1 MTGWT
6 DESLMRA
13 VDGELT
19 PDEFARLETDR
30 AADPALAGRYEA
42 MIRMNRRVRAAYPA
56 AVDPR
61 DADLARMIAG
71 AGVKAPGVK
80 AGALG
85 WGERVKAAFVP
96 RRVAA
101 WGALAAAC
109 FVAGVLVSDLRGA
122 GSSGATFALAEGGVI
137 ADAGL
142 VQVLDRRLAREG
154 LDGDGR
160 SVGLT
165 FRDGDGRWCRT
176 FRADEA
182 GVAGLACRAD
192 DGWTLEALAAANGAG
207 AEIRMAAADTPAPVL
222 AAVDALIAGETLDAE
237 GEAAARDGGWR

>member
-6 DESLMRA
+6 DEMLMRA

-19 PDEFARLETDR
+19 PDEAARLEADCI
-30 AADPALAGRYEA
+30 ADPALAGRRAA
-42 MIRMNRRVRAAYPA
+42 MLGVTRRMREAYPA
-56 AVDPR
+56 MVDPR

-71 AGVKAPGVK
+71 VVVKASGTV
-80 AGALG
+80 
-85 WGERVKAAFVP
+85 WGERVRAAFAP

-101 WGALAAAC
+101 WGAVAVAC

-122 GSSGATFALAEGGVI
+122 GSSGATFALAEGGTI

-142 VQVLDRRLAREG
+142 VQVLDRRLAGEG
-154 LDGDGR
+154 VDAEGR

-165 FRDGDGRWCRT
+165 FRDGEGRWCRT

-182 GVAGLACRAD
+182 GVAGVACRAD
-192 DGWTLEALAAANGAG
+192 DGWALEALAAAEGAG
-207 AEIRMAAADTPAPVL
+207 GEVRMAASDTPAPVL
-222 AAVDALIAGETLDAE
+222 AAVDALIAGETLDAA
-237 GEAAARDGGWR
+237 GEVAARDGGWR